1 MSASFPSQR
10 VQLGKLV
17 RQSRLAAGMNQTEL
31 AESIGCRQEKISK
44 IETGYSKPGHDDLRR
59 IVEVLRI
66 DPDRAAE
73 MRRLLDIGG
82 LSGYRRGVPEWFQR
96 YFGDEPHANEVR
108 AWHSERIPAWL
119 EAESYT
125 LAMFAPESPEEIADH
140 LRLRE
145 ERRALFSSPSP
156 PQYHVVFSESSF
168 RRSPGGASVAIDQI
182 RHLLGLGAEHDWL
195 HIRVI
200 PFDVP
205 MPYSANDFTLMSM
218 GKSDYVYVEHL
229 KGALYLDKPEDRHNY
244 EEYWKDVDRRAL
256 TEQASREFLEQLVTE
271 LHDRMSR

>member
-44 IETGYSKPGHDDLRR
+44 IETGRSTPSHDDLRR
-59 IVEVLRI
+59 IVEVLQI

-73 MRRLLDIGG
+73 MRRLVDIGK

-119 EAESYT
+119 EAEPYT
-125 LAMFAPESPEEIADH
+125 LAMFAPESAEGIADH

-145 ERRALFSSPSP
+145 ERRALFSSSSP

-182 RHLLGLGAEHDWL
+182 RHLLDLGAKHDWL
-195 HIRVI
+195 HVRVI
-200 PFDVP
+200 PFDAP
-205 MPYSANDFTLMSM
+205 MPYSATDFTLMSM

-229 KGALYLDKPEDRHNY
+229 TGALYLDKPEDLHGY
-244 EEYWKDVDRRAL
+244 EEYWKEVDRLAL
-256 TEQASREFLEQLVTE
+256 TEKASREFLGQLVTE